1 MAAVKMYDGSTRG
14 SEEVIR
20 LVKRKRKPL
29 LILFGIIC
37 AIYLV
42 MGVVGFFIENYVLV
56 AVAMIFL
63 PPFLIPWIVTLIH
76 YLNPR
81 KCRPIKQN
89 PEILDQADYLFSH
102 IEYQNEFVVACPQYF
117 AVKPDISR
125 VFAMN
130 DVLLMYKRIVNTNYG
145 TTYSLVVETVR
156 EPFIMAFPKKFNDL
170 VDQSVQVIAPYCP
183 YCKLGYGKENQNYV
197 EYMRTMWAEAQK
209 QGAAKQ

>member
-20 LVKRKRKPL
+20 KVKRKRLPL
-29 LILFGIIC
+29 LILFGVFSGILLAVGIIGL
-37 AIYLV
+37 I
-42 MGVVGFFIENYVLV
+42 IENYVMV
-56 AVAMIFL
+56 AVTIFFL
-63 PPFLIPWIVTLIH
+63 LPFLIPWIVTLIQ

-81 KCRPIKQN
+81 KCNPIKRN
-89 PEILDQADYLFSH
+89 PQILEQADYLFSH
-102 IEYQNEFVVACPQYF
+102 IAYQNEFIVACPEYF
-117 AVKPDISR
+117 AIKTDISR

-130 DVLLMYKRIVNTNYG
+130 EVLQIYKRIVNTNYG

-156 EPFIMAFPKKFNDL
+156 EPFSVVFPKSFNDI

-183 YCKLGYGKENQNYV
+183 YVKLGYGKENQNYV

-209 QGAAKQ
+209 QGMAE